1 MLARLFDKIREI
13 IEAAETPFAK
23 MAIFLLPILA
33 PIVPATFTGLHIY
46 KLLMNVFGTYNP
58 SILTTLAVIVGL
70 VLEMLGYVG
79 AIQFIHSVFRL
90 VRGENT
96 ALWLQVILTGFAY
109 VFYLLAMFLI
119 NVQLGKYFGTPPIVN
134 SIVGLLSFIT
144 VPTGLLAANY
154 LGNKS
159 ELELDYVLRQEQ
171 REDRL
176 KAKALKA
183 GINVFAPAPQVLQLD
198 TPQVKEQRTKHASD
212 YKTEV
217 IRRLDRT
224 YKSSRRVMGAA
235 ELCRDLELNPETER
249 SEIWRQIQAWKSQ
262 NGIS

>member
-1 MLARLFDKIREI
+1 MLAKFFDKIREI

-33 PIVPATFTGLHIY
+33 PIVPATFTSLHIY
-46 KLLMNVFGTYNP
+46 KLLMDVFGDYGH
-58 SILTTLAVIVGL
+58 SILATLAVIVGM

-79 AIQFIHSVFRL
+79 AIEFIHSVFRL
-90 VRGENT
+90 VRNKGTVEY
-96 ALWLQVILTGFAY
+96 WLPAGLTFLAY
-109 VFYLLAMFLI
+109 VFYLAAMFLI
-119 NVQLGKYFGTPPIVN
+119 NVQLGKYFETAPIIN

-159 ELELDYVLRQEQ
+159 ESEQDYILRQEK

-176 KAKALKA
+176 KAKAIKA
-183 GINVFAPAPQVLQLD
+183 GMNPFVQPATLNLD

-212 YKTEV
+212 YREQA
-217 IRRLDRT
+217 IRFIEEYYGKNRT
-224 YKSSRRVMGAA
+224 LPKPRHV
-235 ELCRDLELNPETER
+235 TER
-249 SEIWRQIQAWKSQ
+249 FHLDHNNNKGYMSTLIKEVAEKSGWR
-262 NGIS
+262 